1 MGQPNIKKNYLYSLL
16 YQILTMIIPFIT
28 APYVARVLKTDGVGT
43 YSYTQSYMTYFT
55 MLAALGTS
63 SYGMREIAR
72 CRTKKEEY
80 SKKFWEIELLTVF
93 TTIICLIGWIILI
106 LFSSEYKIYCKRQIK
121 QCIEK

>member
-55 MLAALGTS
+55 MLAAL
-63 SYGMREIAR
+63 
-72 CRTKKEEY
+72 
-80 SKKFWEIELLTVF
+80 
-93 TTIICLIGWIILI
+93 
-106 LFSSEYKIYCKRQIK
+106 
-121 QCIEK
+121 